1 MTEQDP
7 EPRQYVGI
15 RLRPASLTEVDRIAK
30 RAKVSRS
37 EVLRL
42 AFGYGLKAAEA
53 ELQRR
58 KP

>member
-7 EPRQYVGI
+7 APRVFVGI

-30 RAKVSRS
+30 KAKVSRS

-42 AFGYGLKAAEA
+42 AFGHGLKAAEQ
-53 ELQRR
+53 ELRGR
-58 KP
+58 TR